1 MEQTESEVTLVNAM
15 VRTVDREEKE
25 VRLIISPDGNT
36 LSTTLL
42 TEDGLFMKFFF
53 VQGSS

>member
-1 MEQTESEVTLVNAM
+1 M